1 MDASDQALWCHP
13 GETNPA
19 VNMPMH
25 DSIKNLLAN
34 AREQSLRL
42 KSKPSFL
49 LLLLAGTVLSVLARW
64 LAEGSTGA
72 IIALMICVVFL
83 GVYAYQSSDS
93 ADSHAPENL
102 YYMGLLFTLVSLMYS
117 LIVLFVFN
125 IGDGNVGERV
135 YNLVGSFGIALAS
148 TFVGIFLRIVLLQ
161 KTLPEREDELE
172 EQARRDLA
180 ETASRLRRELM
191 KAIEDMGRF
200 RRAITQAT
208 NDAVRE
214 SAKAHGD
221 VIRDAKKAASEKA
234 GIFADMTGEIGDK
247 LASAGDDIAAAA
259 GNVKKLL
266 DDMTEQQKQQHQDLI
281 ARGKKSTEQVAGDI
295 RELLGKISGE
305 FDAVLTHLQNV
316 ARDMQ
321 KTQKSIGAMAGGCN
335 ALNAEIK
342 QTGKIFSDA
351 ASEVKQVTETMSAD
365 TRALSKA
372 MAETAR
378 IAPQYSE
385 QFKRQI
391 GALRQEA
398 EQWQSMT
405 QKVRTTML
413 EAVESL
419 TDAIKR
425 K

>member
-1 MDASDQALWCHP
+1 
-13 GETNPA
+13 
-19 VNMPMH
+19 MPMH